1 MVIAGD
7 VGSAMARAKRLG
19 RPVGTNSDETRRR
32 ILDVARKHIGEH
44 GYSKATLK
52 DISNEAGLTSGAIY
66 YYFQSKKELVNALI
80 AETNELI
87 VERFEAAAQDLDSL
101 PAKLVSVLEETSD
114 ITAETPE
121 ISRFSVSARADGPR
135 YPELKESL
143 DKSSHAYFAFY
154 RRMVEKSIAD
164 GELAPDVSVQQ
175 VSDMCSIL
183 NLGLTVLAIQ
193 VDQERHYRAIQAL
206 EKLIEGTLFTSTAG
220 ASASTGARPRRAK
233 AAPRKAA
240 RSKRADT

>member
-1 MVIAGD
+1 
-7 VGSAMARAKRLG
+7 MARVKRLG
-19 RPVGTNSDETRRR
+19 RPAGTNSDETRRR
-32 ILDVARKHIGEH
+32 ILDVARKHIGEN
-44 GYSKATLK
+44 GYAKATLK

-87 VERFEAAAQDLDSL
+87 VERFETAAQDLDSL
-101 PAKLVSVLEETSD
+101 PTKLVALLEETSD

-143 DKSSHAYFAFY
+143 EKSSHAYFAFY

-164 GELAPDVSVQQ
+164 GELVPDVSVQQ
-175 VSDMCSIL
+175 VADMCSIL
-183 NLGLTVLAIQ
+183 HLGLTVLAIQ
-193 VDQERHYRAIQAL
+193 VGQERHYRAIQAL
-206 EKLIEGTLFTSTAG
+206 EKLIEGTLFTTTRG
-220 ASASTGARPRRAK
+220 GSASTEARARRAK
-233 AAPRKAA
+233 PAPRKAA
-240 RSKRADT
+240 RSKRAAGD

>member
-1 MVIAGD
+1 
-7 VGSAMARAKRLG
+7 MARAKRLG
-19 RPVGTNSDETRRR
+19 RPAGTSSEETRRR
-32 ILDVARKHIGEH
+32 ILDVARKHIGEN
-44 GYSKATLK
+44 GYAKATLK

-87 VERFEAAAQDLDSL
+87 VERFETAAQDLDSL

-164 GELAPDVSVQQ
+164 GELVPDVSVQQ
-175 VSDMCSIL
+175 VADMCSIL
-183 NLGLTVLAIQ
+183 HLGLTVLAIQ

-206 EKLIEGTLFTSTAG
+206 EKLIEGALFTSTG
-220 ASASTGARPRRAK
+220 TESTSTGTEPAPTAARPRRAK
-233 AAPRKAA
+233 AAPRKAV
-240 RSKRADT
+240 RKKRAADDA

>member
-1 MVIAGD
+1 
-7 VGSAMARAKRLG
+7 MARAKRLG
-19 RPVGTNSDETRRR
+19 RPAGTNSDETRRR
-32 ILDVARKHIGEH
+32 ILDVARKHIGEN
-44 GYSKATLK
+44 GYAKATLK

-66 YYFQSKKELVNALI
+66 YYFQSKRELVNALI

-87 VERFEAAAQDLDSL
+87 VERFESAAQDLDSL

-175 VSDMCSIL
+175 VADMCSIL

-193 VDQERHYRAIQAL
+193 VDQERHHRAIQAL
-206 EKLIEGTLFTSTAG
+206 EKLIEGTLFTSTG
-220 ASASTGARPRRAK
+220 AEPTSTEARPRRAK
-233 AAPRKAA
+233 AAPRNAA
-240 RSKRADT
+240 RSKRAADT